1 MALPEILSVSS
12 VVWCKVHM
20 SRAFAVQG
28 VRNDVPEMMSKG
40 TAIPAELRPG
50 TGSTGTFSLHDVRRR
65 LEAYPTTNTLLAL
78 QEPRRIVESAVWR
91 GGGHWV
97 SRGQPCDAVLCLSS
111 SVLSSGCAIGRVA
124 SGSLSCFG
132 AE

>member
-97 SRGQPCDAVLCLSS
+97 SRGQPCDAVLWSS
-111 SVLSSGCAIGRVA
+111 SVLSSGCAIGQVA